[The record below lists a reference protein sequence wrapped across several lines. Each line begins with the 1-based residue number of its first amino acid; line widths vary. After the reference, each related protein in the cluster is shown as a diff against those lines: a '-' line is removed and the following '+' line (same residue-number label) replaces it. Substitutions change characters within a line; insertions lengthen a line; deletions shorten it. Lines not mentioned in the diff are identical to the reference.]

1 MSISLI
7 CHPLYLSYFNPIIGN
22 SNSNFGLS
30 QIIKLQFLVKIIP
43 TESNNQK
50 RKTTK
55 KPKTLNPIWNET
67 LELIVSPADFE
78 KRLLVGIWD
87 WDSVG

>member
-1 MSISLI
+1 M
-7 CHPLYLSYFNPIIGN
+7 
-22 SNSNFGLS
+22 
-30 QIIKLQFLVKIIP
+30 KIIP